1 MSDKLSKYGYSF
13 QTKLIS
19 AVLTD
24 ATFISQTYDILK
36 DTYFD
41 SEAIKWIIRKVFQ
54 YYSEY
59 KRLATL
65 DVLKV
70 YCDKIDDA
78 LLREEIKNALKDS
91 INQIESSDLTFVKT
105 ETITFCKN
113 QELKTAILESV
124 EYLKAEKYDSIKE
137 RIDKALKVGISNDI
151 GLNYLED
158 IETRYSEDSRD
169 PISTGWT
176 VLDELLKGGLSGGD
190 LGVFVASS
198 GAGKSWLLT
207 CIGAAAI
214 KSAKTVF
221 HYTLELNQSYSGLR
235 YDAVLSGITLE
246 KLPMYKERLP
256 AILKEIPGKLY
267 IKWYPMRSVSLMG
280 IRSHIDKAKTLGTS
294 PDLIILDYADLL
306 KYTGTADK
314 EDIVLKSLYEDLKGF
329 AGELNIPVWT
339 VSQANREGLDQ
350 EILEANKISAAYS
363 KIFPADFVASLS
375 RKRQDK
381 VSNTARMHII
391 KNRYGPDGMTFPMLM
406 DTHRG
411 VIDIYNELSTEGKGA
426 LAKMETDSKIS
437 KDNARKRYAEM
448 FKKDDKKIDW

>member
-198 GAGKSWLLT
+198 GAGK
-207 CIGAAAI
+207 CIGPESEI
-214 KSAKTVF
+214 EIQYEQIGIDLFNITGKDITVW
-221 HYTLELNQSYSGLR
+221 LNPWNSIEV
-235 YDAVLSGITLE
+235 D
-246 KLPMYKERLP
+246 
-256 AILKEIPGKLY
+256 
-267 IKWYPMRSVSLMG
+267 
-280 IRSHIDKAKTLGTS
+280 
-294 PDLIILDYADLL
+294 
-306 KYTGTADK
+306 
-314 EDIVLKSLYEDLKGF
+314 
-329 AGELNIPVWT
+329 
-339 VSQANREGLDQ
+339 
-350 EILEANKISAAYS
+350 NKIYQVHDIINLFS
-363 KIFPADFVASLS
+363 I
-375 RKRQDK
+375 
-381 VSNTARMHII
+381 VS
-391 KNRYGPDGMTFPMLM
+391 
-406 DTHRG
+406 
-411 VIDIYNELSTEGKGA
+411 
-426 LAKMETDSKIS
+426 IS
-437 KDNARKRYAEM
+437 KQVT
-448 FKKDDKKIDW
+448 